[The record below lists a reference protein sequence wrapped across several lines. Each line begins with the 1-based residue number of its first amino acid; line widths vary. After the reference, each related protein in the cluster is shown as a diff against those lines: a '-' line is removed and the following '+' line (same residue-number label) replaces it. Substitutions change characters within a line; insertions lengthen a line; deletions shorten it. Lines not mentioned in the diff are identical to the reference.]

1 MKVVHI
7 NMYDKGGAFQATYR
21 LHQELLKNNIDSKNL
36 VLYQYNSNL
45 QEVYPFLSESS
56 LFSKIEQSIKYR
68 KNQNQIKKLLPVTP
82 QYEFRFDFSPYNIEK
97 HSIIK
102 EADIIHLH
110 WMAKFIDYSS
120 FFKNIQKP
128 VVWTLHDMLP
138 IKGGFHYETYVDNRL
153 LECETQTI
161 QNKINA
167 LKNFSNLHVVTLSK
181 WIQQQSIHSSILG
194 KFQHHYIPN
203 GIDTNFFKP
212 YDKNEAR
219 VKLDLPQEKKI
230 ILFVAEHLEDKRK
243 GLTYLHEALS
253 LINQENVMLLTIG
266 NGSITTNHKVK
277 NLGFISDINKLPL
290 IYAAADVYVIP
301 SIEDNLP
308 NTVLESIACG
318 TPVVGFNI
326 GGIPDM
332 ITDNINGLL
341 ANNKNSIDL
350 KNNILK
356 IINDN
361 TLQEKMKKQARD
373 IAEKKFSQTLQA
385 KRHINLYN
393 MILNNQQP
401 V

>member
-45 QEVYPFLSESS
+45 QEVYPFLSELS